1 MSRKQQRTQKMLRQ
15 QAIRDAAKAEGRDLT
30 DEEQTEFDNLQ
41 RDIERL
47 TGEIDAGLDDEPGNP
62 EPEDAAA
69 IRNAAITAE
78 RSRIAEINSLCR
90 SFDVEP
96 EQFIAN
102 GNSIDEVRAAVLTQ
116 LSAGRGQNPLNTAGT
131 LSIET
136 DESTKFRAAAS
147 DALVLRAGQS
157 VENPAEGARDL
168 RGMSLRDLAIECL
181 VREEGENATS
191 LLRMTPD
198 DMYSRLTRGFFNPT
212 AAFPAILD
220 SSIEKSIVDIYN
232 HTDATFPL
240 WTTEGTL
247 KDFKPTSDHEYLLGG
262 LGDFEKVPENGEL
275 KNDVPSTDLLP
286 TRKLDTYGKQFSMTR
301 QAFIN
306 DDIGFIT
313 KIPGL
318 YARKGKM
325 TIEKQ
330 VYSILFN
337 NSKIFDG
344 ISLFDKK
351 HSNIIASGTA
361 PTLESL
367 QMAIQM
373 AQLQKDPFGDPIYV
387 TPKFIIV
394 PVGYSMALKVILRS
408 THWPG
413 SNNNDINPLYNE
425 PLTII
430 EVPMLNMLA
439 GENAIPWFLVA
450 DPASAKSIQV
460 DYLNGNKMP
469 TFRRSE
475 KAGTLGFI
483 WDIYHDWGIT
493 AVDWRGIIRNNGTK
507 LSLGGN

>member
-1 MSRKQQRTQKMLRQ
+1 MNKRQQRTQKMLRQ

-30 DEEQTEFDNLQ
+30 AEEQTEFDNLQ

-47 TGEIDAGLDDEPGNP
+47 TSEIDAESPGQDGTPAPENADDIRS
-62 EPEDAAA
+62 AAV
-69 IRNAAITAE
+69 TAE
-78 RSRIAEINSLCR
+78 RSRIAEITSLCR
-90 SFDVEP
+90 TFDVEP
-96 EQFIAN
+96 DNFIN
-102 GNSIDEVRAAVLTQ
+102 QGNSIDEVRAAVLTQ

-131 LSIET
+131 LSVET
-136 DESTKFRAAAS
+136 DERTKFRAAAS

-168 RGMSLRDLAIECL
+168 RGMSLRDLAIECMI
-181 VREEGENATS
+181 REDGENAST
-191 LLRMTPD
+191 LLRMSPD
-198 DMYSRLTRGFFNPT
+198 DVYSRLTRGFFNPT

-262 LGDFEKVPENGEL
+262 AGDFEKVPENGEL
-275 KNDVPSTDLLP
+275 KNDVPTTNLLP
-286 TRKLDTYGKQFSMTR
+286 SRKLDTYGKQFSMTR

-330 VYSILFN
+330 IYTLLFN
-337 NSKIFDG
+337 NTKIFDG
-344 ISLFDKK
+344 VPLFDKK
-351 HSNIIASGTA
+351 HSNVIASGTA
-361 PTLESL
+361 PTVKSIQL
-367 QMAIQM
+367 AIQM

-387 TPKFIIV
+387 TPKFILV
-394 PVGYSMALKVILRS
+394 PVGYAMDLKVILNS
-408 THWPG
+408 THLPG
-413 SNNNDINPLYNE
+413 TNNNDINPLYNE
-425 PLTII
+425 PLTVI

-475 KAGTLGFI
+475 KVGTLGFV
-483 WDIYHDWGIT
+483 WDIFHDWGIA
-493 AVDWRGIIRNNGTK
+493 AVDWRGILRNNGIK
-507 LSLGGN
+507 FSLGGN

>member
-1 MSRKQQRTQKMLRQ
+1 MRRKQQRTQKMLRQ
-15 QAIRDAAKAEGRDLT
+15 QAIVDAAKAENRDLT
-30 DEEQTEFDNLQ
+30 AEEQTEFDNLQ

-47 TGEIDAGLDDEPGNP
+47 TGEIDAGLDDGPANP
-62 EPEDAAA
+62 EPENADD

-78 RSRIAEINSLCR
+78 RSRIADINALCR
-90 SFDVEP
+90 TFDVEP
-96 EQFIAN
+96 EQFITN

-116 LSAGRGQNPLNTAGT
+116 LSAGRGHNPLSTAGT

-136 DESTKFRAAAS
+136 DEVTKFRAAAS

-157 VENPAEGARDL
+157 VENPAEGARGL

-181 VREEGENATS
+181 VREEGENATT

-232 HTDATFPL
+232 HVDTTFQL

-247 KDFKPTSDHEYLLGG
+247 KDFKTTSDHEYLLGG
-262 LGDFEKVPENGEL
+262 AGNFEKVPENGEL
-275 KNDVPSTDLLP
+275 KNDVPETKALP
-286 TRKLDTYGKQFSMTR
+286 SRKLDTYGRQFSMTR

-330 VYSILFN
+330 VYSLIFN
-337 NSKIFDG
+337 NENIFDG
-344 ISLFDKK
+344 VPLFDKK
-351 HSNIIASGTA
+351 HNNIIAAGTA
-361 PTLESL
+361 PTLASL
-367 QMAIQM
+367 QTAIQM
-373 AQLQKDPFGDPIYV
+373 AQLQTDPFGDPMYV
-387 TPKFIIV
+387 KPKFIVV
-394 PVGYSMALKVILRS
+394 PVGYAMDLKVILRS
-408 THWPG
+408 THLPG

-425 PLTII
+425 QLTII

-439 GENAIPWFLVA
+439 GEKAIPWFLVA

-475 KAGTLGFI
+475 KAGTLGFV

-493 AVDWRGIIRNNGTK
+493 AVDWRGIICNKGAK

>member
-1 MSRKQQRTQKMLRQ
+1 MRRKQQRTQKMLRQ

-30 DEEQTEFDNLQ
+30 AEEQTEFDNLQ

-47 TGEIDAGLDDEPGNP
+47 TGEIDAGLDDGPANP
-62 EPEDAAA
+62 EPENTDE

-78 RSRIAEINSLCR
+78 RSRISAINSLCR
-90 SFDVEP
+90 DFDIEP
-96 EQFIAN
+96 EQFITN
-102 GNSIDEVRAAVLTQ
+102 GNSIDEVRAAILTQ
-116 LSAGRGQNPLNTAGT
+116 LSAGRGQNPLTTAGT

-136 DESTKFRAAAS
+136 DEITKFRAAAS

-232 HTDATFPL
+232 HVDTTFQL
-240 WTTEGTL
+240 FTTEGTL

-262 LGDFEKVPENGEL
+262 AGDFEKVPENGEL
-275 KNDVPSTDLLP
+275 KNDVPSTELLP
-286 TRKLDTYGKQFSMTR
+286 SRKLDTYGKQFSMTR

-330 VYSILFN
+330 VYGLMYN
-337 NSKIFDG
+337 NNKIFDG
-344 ISLFDKK
+344 LPLFDKK
-351 HSNIIASGTA
+351 HNNIIAAGTA
-361 PTLESL
+361 PTLASI

-387 TPKFIIV
+387 TPKFIVV
-394 PVGYSMALKVILRS
+394 PIGYGMDLKVILHS
-408 THWPG
+408 THLPG

-425 PLTII
+425 SLTVI
-430 EVPMLNMLA
+430 ESPMLNMLA
-439 GENAIPWFLVA
+439 GSNAIPWFMVA
-450 DPASAKSIQV
+450 DPTTAKSIQV

-475 KAGTLGFI
+475 KPGTLGFV
-483 WDIYHDWGIT
+483 WDIYHDWVVS
-493 AVDWRGIIRNNGTK
+493 ALDYRGIIRNNGAK